1 MTIRTI
7 TLAAILVA
15 VPFSIYLFEKQ
26 RSKDQL
32 CIQRAHQATL
42 IKGVQLEGFPQP
54 KGHIAELA
62 YSHYFKEMGPD
73 EFSEHVFTNCHKGFI
88 K

>member
-1 MTIRTI
+1 MTIRAI
-7 TLAAILVA
+7 TTVALLAA

-42 IKGVQLEGFPQP
+42 LKGAQLEGYPQP
-54 KGHIAELA
+54 SGYLAELA
-62 YSHYFKEMGPD
+62 YSHYFREMGPD
-73 EFSEHVFTNCHKGFI
+73 EFSEYVFTNCHKGLI